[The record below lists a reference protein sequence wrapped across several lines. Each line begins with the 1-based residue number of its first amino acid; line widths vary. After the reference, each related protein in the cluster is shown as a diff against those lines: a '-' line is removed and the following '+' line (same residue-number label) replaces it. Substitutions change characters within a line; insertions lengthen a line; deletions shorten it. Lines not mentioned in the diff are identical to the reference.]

1 MSCVMS
7 LFDLLNMDSIWIQI
21 RINMPACCCILFFL
35 NPENINRD
43 GRCKQSVTVNM
54 PVTVNTINGDE
65 HLKRPDNR
73 DGQMSPPRL
82 VTINRDRVTATG
94 SFARHG

>member
-35 NPENINRD
+35 NPENINRG
-43 GRCKQSVTVNM
+43 GRCKQSVTVN
-54 PVTVNTINGDE
+54 TINGDG
-65 HLKRPDNR
+65 HLKRPDTVNYINH
-73 DGQMSPPRL
+73 DGQMSPP
-82 VTINRDRVTATG
+82 
-94 SFARHG
+94 